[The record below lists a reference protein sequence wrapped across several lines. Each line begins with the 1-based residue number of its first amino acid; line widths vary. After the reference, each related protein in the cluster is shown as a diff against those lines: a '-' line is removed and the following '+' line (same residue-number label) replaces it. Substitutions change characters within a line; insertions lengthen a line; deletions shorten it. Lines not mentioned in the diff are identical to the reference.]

1 MMPNERTAE
10 HESGRGRPGHIAGM
24 GAFALIAVLAPAVAQ
39 RPAAK
44 RTAPAVH
51 RGAGGGHHCY
61 AFEGGDG
68 FEVKAAPAKR
78 NRGPIWVSCGRLRQ
92 QVTAENVRWFAV
104 SSAKMVLAVVGRRG
118 RVHLFSLLP
127 PYRSLPW
134 RGSQPGHL
142 MPTCGTIV
150 NWSAQGTRDGL
161 SGALIA
167 GDGAWVAC
175 DRKRQLRLTLTAAA
189 RRPGGRM
196 ELSPT
201 LLTGAASSDDF
212 AVSPNGRFIAW
223 TEYPSFARESSWPV
237 CVLETHGGSHAVTGC
252 APACELGWHA
262 ESAAVLG
269 SVADDGAVIFEAWSM
284 QTDGCPWCDSV
295 YYWNPKWPPRLPV
308 LLARSGSAPQ
318 WITSAAARAL
328 VARYK
333 YLPAHRKHLARK

>member
-1 MMPNERTAE
+1 MATA
-10 HESGRGRPGHIAGM
+10 M
-24 GAFALIAVLAPAVAQ
+24 AQ
-39 RPAAK
+39 RPAVP
-44 RTAPAVH
+44 RPAPAVH
-51 RGAGGGHHCY
+51 RGAGGSRLCY
-61 AFEGGDG
+61 AFEGGVG
-68 FEVKAAPAKR
+68 FEVNAAPGKR
-78 NRGPIWVSCGRLRQ
+78 DRGPIWVSCGHLRQ
-92 QVTAENVRWFAV
+92 RATAGSVWSFAV
-104 SSAKMVLAVVGRRG
+104 SSTKMVLAVAGRTG
-118 RVHLFSLLP
+118 RVRLFSLLP
-127 PYRSLPW
+127 PYRRLPW
-134 RGSQPGHL
+134 YGPQSGNFI
-142 MPTCGTIV
+142 PTCGTIV

-333 YLPAHRKHLARK
+333 YLRARRKRPARKGPQGSKKARLPAA